1 MYTSKIKTQ
10 YRQIR
15 KARIS
20 QGDIFQDLL
29 ISIGSGSDTIH
40 VEVNLEYAVVLTQ
53 DCDLQQDYDERMRR
67 PRPEKCDKH
76 IDTILICPAY
86 PLEEFAKGTH
96 IKNRRMETFNKDQVD
111 DKVKKNDVYKRYH
124 YLAEDLDN
132 GVPELVI
139 DFKHFFTAP
148 RKFLYSQ
155 RKSCYVATINEIYRE
170 DVSLRFANFLSRI
183 GLPDNSSS

>member
-1 MYTSKIKTQ
+1 MYTSKIKNQ

-15 KARIS
+15 KARIC
-20 QGDIFQDLL
+20 QGDIFQDVL
-29 ISIGSGSDTIH
+29 ISIGSGSNTIH
-40 VEVNLEYAVVLTQ
+40 IEANLEYAVVLTQ
-53 DCDLQQDYDERMRR
+53 DCDLQQDFDERTKR
-67 PRPEKCDKH
+67 PKPEKGDKH

-96 IKNRRMETFNKDQVD
+96 IKDRQMDTFNKDQINK
-111 DKVKKNDVYKRYH
+111 KVKKNDVFKRYH

-132 GVPELVI
+132 GVPELVL
-139 DFKHFFTAP
+139 DFKHFITAP

-155 RKSCYVATINEIYRE
+155 RKLNYVASINEIYRE
-170 DVSLRFANFLSRI
+170 DLSLRFANFLSRI